1 MAQYVPGN
9 RLADAQWF
17 NYGNLLMQSTD
28 FDEVRASVADVF
40 KPHRLTVTGH
50 ANELHSRLHHTRWG
64 NLSLNLLDYG
74 SEVIIEPD
82 QLEDFFLLQIPLQ
95 GQAGIECGGQEF
107 ISSPLA
113 ASLVSPTLALRMRW
127 GEACPQ
133 AILRIERT
141 VLERHAQRHFGDA
154 ARGALEFAPEFALT
168 SPQGQCVMQLLPL
181 LAEIMSTEAHPLR
194 NPLAFEQFESTLLN
208 ALIYGQ
214 PNSVR
219 NSMTRERRP
228 LAPFYVRRV
237 EEYIRAHLQE
247 PLTIERLAEFGN
259 VSPSTLFAAFKH
271 CHGVTPMVFVRQ
283 LRLERVRM
291 DLIGAEAGNGPGR
304 SSVTDI
310 ALKWGFAHLGRFS
323 MEYKRAFGESP
334 SESLRTRRE
343 TI

>member
-1 MAQYVPGN
+1 
-9 RLADAQWF
+9 
-17 NYGNLLMQSTD
+17 
-28 FDEVRASVADVF
+28 
-40 KPHRLTVTGH
+40 
-50 ANELHSRLHHTRWG
+50 LHGRLHHTRWA

-95 GQAGIECGGQEF
+95 GQAEIECGGRQF
-107 ISSPLA
+107 VSSPLA
-113 ASLVSPTLALRMRW
+113 ASLVSPTQALRMRW

-133 AILRIERT
+133 AILRVERT

-154 ARGALEFAPEFALT
+154 ARGPIEFEPEFSLT
-168 SPQGQCVMQLLPL
+168 SAQGQCVMQLLPV

-219 NSMTRERRP
+219 NSTMHERRP

-247 PLTIERLAEFGN
+247 PLTIERLAEYGN

-271 CHGVTPMVFVRQ
+271 CHGVTPMALVRQ

-291 DLIGAEAGNGPGR
+291 DLLSIESANGLRR

-310 ALKWGFAHLGRFS
+310 ALKWGFAHLGRFA

-334 SESLRTRRE
+334 SESLRARRD
-343 TI
+343 TL